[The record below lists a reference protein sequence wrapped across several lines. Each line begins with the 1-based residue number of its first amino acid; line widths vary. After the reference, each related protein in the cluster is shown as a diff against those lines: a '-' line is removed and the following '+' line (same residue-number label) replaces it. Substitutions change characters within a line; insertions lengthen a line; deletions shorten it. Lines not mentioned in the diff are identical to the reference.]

1 MSKNE
6 IIIQYQNHFSDIQ
19 EKFPIDS
26 EKLFSIHKSAIK
38 SIMENLNL
46 KNFSP
51 ESQRQIDLEYKK
63 ISSQNLEIF
72 KSQLLSYLSE
82 KFKDI
87 DGNVHSG
94 YYKSIDEYK
103 NDIDKFKE
111 NVLKF
116 APEGPNRDSLIFKF
130 ILDQIIIDTEI
141 IINSNVTLYEN
152 ELNDKENILKK
163 INCNIKD

>member
-6 IIIQYQNHFSDIQ
+6 MIIQYQNHFSDIQ

-72 KSQLLSYLSE
+72 KSELLSYLSE

-87 DGNVHSG
+87 DTKPFV
-94 YYKSIDEYK
+94 
-103 NDIDKFKE
+103 
-111 NVLKF
+111 
-116 APEGPNRDSLIFKF
+116 
-130 ILDQIIIDTEI
+130 
-141 IINSNVTLYEN
+141 
-152 ELNDKENILKK
+152 
-163 INCNIKD
+163 